1 MADNTSQQML
11 DMWKRQVEEGTQ
23 AWLRMMSQAQ
33 APTPNTAMDPQ
44 AFWRP
49 FMDQGMAAWSKVMTQ
64 GTAPSPDLMAQWK
77 QFLDQ
82 WIAAWSRVLEQAMG
96 TDNFAQLMGKQLEGF
111 LNVSGPIK
119 KAAEQQIDASLAGLG
134 IPSRGQVTALARH
147 VAQVEEKIDALEDK
161 LDRVLQRLDAG
172 GAPRTER
179 A

>member
-1 MADNTSQQML
+1 MADNTSQQLL

-23 AWLRMMSQAQ
+23 AWLKMMGQGSAAA
-33 APTPNTAMDPQ
+33 APPMDPQ

-64 GTAPSPDLMAQWK
+64 GSAPSPDLMAQWK

-96 TDNFAQLMGKQLEGF
+96 TDTFAKMMGQQLEGF
-111 LNVSGPIK
+111 LNVSGPVK

-134 IPSRGQVTALARH
+134 MPSRAQVVALARH
-147 VAQVEEKIDALEDK
+147 LAQVEEKIDGLEDK
-161 LDRVLQRLDAG
+161 LDRALRHLDAG
-172 GAPRTER
+172 AGGRER

>member
-1 MADNTSQQML
+1 MADNTSQQLL

-23 AWLRMMSQAQ
+23 AWLRMMQGPA
-33 APTPNTAMDPQ
+33 AATPPMDPQ

-64 GTAPSPDLMAQWK
+64 GSAPSPDLMAQWK

-96 TDNFAQLMGKQLEGF
+96 TDTFAKMMGKQLEGF
-111 LNVSGPIK
+111 LNVSGPVK

-134 IPSRGQVTALARH
+134 MPSRAQVVALARH
-147 VAQVEEKIDALEDK
+147 LAQVEEKIDGLEDK
-161 LDRVLQRLDAG
+161 LDRALRRLDG
-172 GAPRTER
+172 GAGRPER

>member
-1 MADNTSQQML
+1 MADAPANQQLL

-23 AWLRMMSQAQ
+23 AWLRMIGQGQAS
-33 APTPNTAMDPQ
+33 PPPMDPQ

-49 FMDQGMAAWSKVMTQ
+49 FMDQGMAAWSKIMTQ
-64 GTAPSPDLMAQWK
+64 GSAPSPDLMAQWK

-96 TDNFAQLMGKQLEGF
+96 TDTFAKLMGKQLEGF
-111 LNVSGPIK
+111 LNVAGPAK

-134 IPSRGQVTALARH
+134 IPSRSQVTALARH
-147 VAQVEEKIDALEDK
+147 VAQVEEKIDGLEDK
-161 LDRVLQRLDAG
+161 VDRVLRRLNEASG
-172 GAPRTER
+172 RPER